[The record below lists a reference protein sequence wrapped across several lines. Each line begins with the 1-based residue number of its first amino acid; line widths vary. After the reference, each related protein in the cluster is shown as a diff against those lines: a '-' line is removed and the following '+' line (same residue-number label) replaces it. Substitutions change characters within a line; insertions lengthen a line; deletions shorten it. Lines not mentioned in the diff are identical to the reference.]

1 VATKVEFDW
10 DDANRGHIAEHLV
23 SPTEAEEVILNNPV
37 DLERQNRNGED
48 RILQLGET
56 NAGRILLVVSTF
68 ADRKIRV
75 ITAWTAKESLSRYW
89 RRLKSSD
96 EGKDEGKS

>member
-1 VATKVEFDW
+1 MAEVEFDW
-10 DDANRGHIAEHLV
+10 DDSNLSHIAEHRV
-23 SPTEAEEVILNNPV
+23 TPTETEEVIRNNPV

-68 ADRKIRV
+68 ADGKIRV
-75 ITAWTAKESLSRYW
+75 ITAWTAKERLSRYW
-89 RRLKSSD
+89 RKLKSSD
-96 EGKDEGKS
+96 AGRDEGKS

>member
-1 VATKVEFDW
+1 MASEVEFDW
-10 DDANRGHIAEHLV
+10 DDSNRSHIAERLV
-23 SPTEAEEVILNNPV
+23 SPREAEEVILNNPV

-68 ADRKIRV
+68 AERKIRV
-75 ITAWTAKESLSRYW
+75 TRHG
-89 RRLKSSD
+89 RRKNV
-96 EGKDEGKS
+96 